1 MGCDYQGFMYTTVN
15 TPGPGFSK
23 KKPQQIKS

>member
-23 KKPQQIKS
+23 KQKHTTT